1 MRKKTNF
8 FTLLTEFLVIILP
21 FYVFIKV
28 FFEAKLQIPFFWLF
42 IKEFIIL
49 LLLISLFYYKIKEKI
64 KFSFDILD
72 YLIFAYF
79 AYWIGISLY
88 NWLWFNSLFF
98 GGRYDFLFLLVF
110 LIYKHSKW
118 ILKVNLDK
126 LIKLFLYSAFTSL
139 FLGLLIKFI
148 LKEEFLLNFGYV
160 NYVSNWH
167 YNWEIPIYHWLDA
180 SWLRRFQWLLES
192 PNSMA
197 FFSLIILWSF
207 LHLNR
212 KNIEYHH
219 ILVSIII
226 IFLLFITY
234 SRSALLWLGIWI
246 FILLLLNIKTFFKK
260 YKKETFLSLL
270 ALLIISLSGIYLFQD
285 KIHNIF
291 LRDWSTKGHFERM
304 EIWIE
309 RFKNNIFWEGLGTS
323 WPAYRKIY
331 SWEEINKQAEAYF
344 IPESW
349 FIQQLIE
356 WGIIYFCLFI
366 LIILIILIKTYKK
379 SHYLFLSFLAII
391 IMNIFLH
398 SFEST
403 YNSIILFLF
412 LGFLLSDKNNFE
424 KKL

>member
-1 MRKKTNF
+1 MTKKTNF
-8 FTLLTEFLVIILP
+8 FTLLTKFLVIILP

-28 FFEAKLQIPFFWLF
+28 FFEVKLQIPFFWLA
-42 IKEFIIL
+42 IKEVIIL

-118 ILKVNLDK
+118 ILKINLDK

-139 FLGLLIKFI
+139 FLGLLIKFV
-148 LKEEFLLNFGYV
+148 LKEEFLLNFWYV
-160 NYVSNWH
+160 NYVSNRH
-167 YNWEIPIYHWLDA
+167 YSWGIPIYHWLDS
-180 SWLRRFQWLLES
+180 SWLRRFQWILES

-197 FFSLIILWSF
+197 FFLICLLGAFLHYNRKKIEYYIVLISIFIISLII
-207 LHLNR
+207 
-212 KNIEYHH
+212 
-219 ILVSIII
+219 
-226 IFLLFITY
+226 ITY
-234 SRSALLWLGIWI
+234 SRSALLGIISGFFILGILNLKNI
-246 FILLLLNIKTFFKK
+246 FKR
-260 YKKETFLSLL
+260 YKKETIIT
-270 ALLIISLSGIYLFQD
+270 LIFIIFTSFSVLFLFQD

-291 LRDWSTKGHFERM
+291 LRDGSTKGHFERM
-304 EIWIE
+304 EIGIN
-309 RFKNNIFWEGLGTS
+309 RFKNHIFWEGLWTS
-323 WPAYRKIY
+323 GPAYRKIY
-331 SWEEINKQAEAYF
+331 TNEEIGKQAEAYF

-356 WGIIYFCLFI
+356 WWIIYFTLFI
-366 LIILIILIKTYKK
+366 TIIFLILIKTYKK
-379 SHYLFLSFLAII
+379 SPYLFLSFLAIL

-412 LGFLLSDKNNFE
+412 LGILLSNN
-424 KKL
+424 KKRSF